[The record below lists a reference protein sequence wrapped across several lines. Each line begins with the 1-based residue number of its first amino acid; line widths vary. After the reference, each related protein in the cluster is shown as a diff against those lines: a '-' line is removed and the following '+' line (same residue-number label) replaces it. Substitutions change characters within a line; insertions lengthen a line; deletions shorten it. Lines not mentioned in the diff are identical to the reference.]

1 MTPMTPLNI
10 LVVEDDDVDM
20 MSVKRAFK
28 ELRMCN
34 PFERAKDGLAA
45 WSRLITQENK
55 IREDAPDIILLD
67 LNMPK
72 MGGAEFLEKL
82 SESKLDLKSKIFVL
96 TTSDTDQ
103 DIINAHKYDIS
114 GYLLKSDLLESLR
127 ETFETLNEK
136 WMLVK

>member
-1 MTPMTPLNI
+1 MTPLNI

-20 MSVKRAFK
+20 MSVERAFK
-28 ELRMCN
+28 DLRLYN
-34 PFERAKDGLAA
+34 SLERAKDGQEA
-45 WSRLITQENK
+45 WDRLVSPDNELRENT
-55 IREDAPDIILLD
+55 PDIILLD

-72 MGGAEFLEKL
+72 MSGAELLKKFSSSNLEL
-82 SESKLDLKSKIFVL
+82 NSKVFVL

-127 ETFETLNEK
+127 ETLETLDEK

>member
-1 MTPMTPLNI
+1 MTPLNI

-20 MSVKRAFK
+20 MSVERAFRT
-28 ELRMCN
+28 LRLQN
-34 PFERAKDGLAA
+34 PLERAKDGQEA
-45 WSRLITQENK
+45 WDRLVTGDNEL
-55 IREDAPDIILLD
+55 RSDTPDMILLD

-72 MGGAEFLEKL
+72 MSGSELLKKL
-82 SESKLDLKSKIFVL
+82 SALQMKLSSKVYVL

-103 DIINAHKYDIS
+103 DIIDAHKYDIS

-127 ETFETLNEK
+127 ETLEGLEEK

>member
-1 MTPMTPLNI
+1 MTPLNI

-20 MSVKRAFK
+20 MSVERAFK
-28 ELRMCN
+28 DLQLYN
-34 PFERAKDGLAA
+34 PLERAKDGQEA
-45 WSRLITQENK
+45 WDRLISPDNELRENT
-55 IREDAPDIILLD
+55 PDIILLD

-72 MGGAEFLEKL
+72 MSGAELLKKL
-82 SESKLDLKSKIFVL
+82 SSSNLALNSKVFVL

-127 ETFETLNEK
+127 ETLETLDEK

>member
-1 MTPMTPLNI
+1 MTPLGI

-20 MSVKRAFK
+20 MSVERAFK
-28 ELRMCN
+28 TLRLCN
-34 PFERAKDGLAA
+34 TLERAKDGQEA
-45 WSRLITQENK
+45 WDRLVTDDNELRSDI
-55 IREDAPDIILLD
+55 PDLILLD

-72 MGGAEFLEKL
+72 MSGAELMKKL
-82 SESKLDLKSKIFVL
+82 SALQMKLTSKVFVL

-127 ETFETLNEK
+127 ETLEGLEEK

>member
-1 MTPMTPLNI
+1 MTPLGI

-20 MSVKRAFK
+20 MSVERAFK
-28 ELRMCN
+28 TLRLCN
-34 PFERAKDGLAA
+34 TLERAKDGQEA
-45 WSRLITQENK
+45 WDRLVTDDNELRSDI
-55 IREDAPDIILLD
+55 PDLILLD

-72 MGGAEFLEKL
+72 MSGAELMKKL
-82 SESKLDLKSKIFVL
+82 SALQVNLTSKVFVL

-127 ETFETLNEK
+127 ETLEGLEEK

>member
-1 MTPMTPLNI
+1 MTPLNI

-20 MSVKRAFK
+20 MCVERAFK
-28 ELRMCN
+28 DLRLYN
-34 PFERAKDGLAA
+34 SLERAKDGQEA
-45 WSRLITQENK
+45 WDRLVSPDNELRENT
-55 IREDAPDIILLD
+55 PDIILLD

-72 MGGAEFLEKL
+72 MSGAELLKKL
-82 SESKLDLKSKIFVL
+82 SSSNLALNSKVFVL

-127 ETFETLNEK
+127 ETLETLDEK